1 MYNLR
6 FFHHSVIINNINF
19 IEHVDN
25 KNYDLLLS
33 ENIVFV
39 NLVDASAVN
48 TIIEC
53 IVRNTPII
61 VNKIPAVVEMLGE
74 NYPMY
79 YTLLDIVLK
88 YTLLE
93 ILVKLLSLDTLSI
106 TLMNISMT

>member
-1 MYNLR
+1 M
-6 FFHHSVIINNINF
+6 
-19 IEHVDN
+19 
-25 KNYDLLLS
+25 S

-79 YTLLDIVLK
+79 YTDHDLNVKIIKYLK
-88 YTLLE
+88 NDKYIKKAYYYLKNMNKKKFTIDSFLSE
-93 ILVKLLSLDTLSI
+93 FTNILKKIHID
-106 TLMNISMT
+106 MH